1 MNKPAWAAFWILGFI
16 WGSSFLLIR
25 IGVEDVPATPLV
37 FVRCLIAAIGLNIV
51 RHLRG
56 KSLPTDWS
64 GIRAFILIGMG
75 NAAVPYTFIS
85 LGEQNID
92 SGMAAVLQATASLFT
107 LVIAHFAFTD
117 ERITTRRIAGLVIGF
132 SGVIVLSSKS
142 IDAGQ
147 VDTPMLLGQ
156 LAIVSASV
164 FYATFTVYSRK
175 VIQRQIEPIVIAA
188 GTFIPATAWA
198 ALFMV
203 LEPLLGGRSAVSP
216 ASLHTDV
223 LLVVFGLGFVNTF
236 IAYLFFYYIV
246 RELGAFRAS
255 MVTYIVPPVGLILG
269 ALVLNEVITVTM
281 LIGAAMIFTGI
292 AIVNV
297 SPGQAM
303 QWYRLRMR
311 FGTARSGA
319 DS

>member
-25 IGVEDVPATPLV
+25 IGVEDVPATQLV

-56 KSLPTDWS
+56 IPLPTDWRTV
-64 GIRAFILIGMG
+64 RALILIGLG
-75 NAAVPYTFIS
+75 NAAVPYTLIS

-107 LVIAHFAFTD
+107 LVIAHFAFSD
-117 ERITTRRIAGLVIGF
+117 ERITSRKIAGLVIGF

-142 IDAGQ
+142 LDAGQ
-147 VDTPMLLGQ
+147 IDTPMLLGQ
-156 LAIVSASV
+156 LAIVGASI
-164 FYATFTVYSRK
+164 FYATFIVYSRK
-175 VIQRQIEPIVIAA
+175 VIRRQVEPIVIAA
-188 GTFIPATAWA
+188 GTFIPAAGWA

-203 LEPLLGGRSAVSP
+203 LEPLLGGRAAVAP
-216 ASLHTDV
+216 ASVPSDV
-223 LLVVFGLGFVNTF
+223 LLAVFSLGFVNTF
-236 IAYLFFYYIV
+236 IAYLFFYYII

-269 ALVLNEVITVTM
+269 GLVLDEVITTTM
-281 LIGAAMIFTGI
+281 LIGAGMIFTGI

-297 SPGQAM
+297 SPGKVMHWQ
-303 QWYRLRMR
+303 YLRTR
-311 FGTARSGA
+311 FGPARSGH
-319 DS
+319 

>member
-25 IGVEDVPATPLV
+25 IGVEEVPATQLV
-37 FVRCLIAAIGLNIV
+37 FIRCLIAAIGLNIV
-51 RHLRG
+51 RHLRRRP
-56 KSLPTDWS
+56 LPTDWPTV
-64 GIRAFILIGMG
+64 RAFILIGMG

-85 LGEQNID
+85 LGEQTID

-117 ERITTRRIAGLVIGF
+117 ERITGRKIAGLVIGF
-132 SGVIVLSSKS
+132 AGVVVLSSKS
-142 IDAGQ
+142 LEAGQ
-147 VDTPMLLGQ
+147 IDTPMLLGQ
-156 LAIVSASV
+156 LAIVCASI
-164 FYATFTVYSRK
+164 FYATFTVYSRR

-203 LEPLLGGRSAVSP
+203 LEPLLGGRAAISP
-216 ASLHTDV
+216 ASLDTDL

-269 ALVLNEVITVTM
+269 GIVLNEIITATM
-281 LIGAAMIFTGI
+281 LAGAGLIFTGI
-292 AIVNV
+292 AIINV
-297 SPGQAM
+297 SPGEIM
-303 QWYRLRMR
+303 QWQRLRAR
-311 FGTARSGA
+311 FGVVRPGH
-319 DS
+319 